1 MLTDIISFKEAL
13 ELESKGLI
21 YIFDMGEDI
30 SYHERAKEWQDNC
43 HLLRTKARNVSI
55 QDLPRHYQARYL
67 IEYTR
72 PINSFTTQ
80 WMYLRAIDITSS
92 SIGIIK
98 ETTDDDTEYVYALS
112 NPAYPSLVKIGMTTK
127 TPTERLNQI
136 NGTGTVDLWELLFSI
151 PVRPGTAMNIESEV
165 HNRLQDC
172 RLHIKRKNDREMFK
186 IDALPAIDI
195 IREVANPHKL
205 ANPTLY

>member
-21 YIFDMGEDI
+21 YIFDMGEDVT
-30 SYHERAKEWQDNC
+30 YHERAKEWQDNC

-80 WMYLRAIDITSS
+80 WKYLRAMDIKSNSTVEDTYID
-92 SIGIIK
+92 G
-98 ETTDDDTEYVYALS
+98 TEYVYALS
-112 NPAYPSLVKIGMTTK
+112 NPAHPSLVKIGMTTK
-127 TPTERLNQI
+127 TPTVRLNQI
-136 NGTGTVDLWELLFSI
+136 NGTGSVDLWKLIFSI
-151 PVRPGTAMNIESEV
+151 PVRLGTAMSIESEV

-186 IDALPAIDI
+186 IDALSAIDI
-195 IREVANPHKL
+195 IREVADPHKL
-205 ANPTLY
+205 SNPTLY